1 MTLVSDLAF
10 FRVITALHLTV
21 KIDEDI
27 VCILVR
33 NKPDDIRIAWCEPA
47 CINVPGHQNVSSAV
61 FAERHVLLSIHIAHH
76 FLALQITITNAITPI
91 SATTISINICQS
103 FISAVCVA
111 NHVSIGKSFTCQIN
125 VLCLHKPVV
134 RNAPFIR
141 PPEHPDFIT
150 VLQPF
155 PDRAGTVL
163 SCS

>member
-21 KIDEDI
+21 QIDEDI
-27 VCILVR
+27 VRIFVR

-47 CINVPGHQNVSSAV
+47 RINVSSHQNVSSAV
-61 FAERHVLLSIHIAHH
+61 FAERHVLLSIHIVHH

-91 SATTISINICQS
+91 SATAISINICQS

-111 NHVSIGKSFTCQIN
+111 NHVSIGKSFTHQIK
-125 VLCLHKPVV
+125 VFTLHKPVV

-150 VLQPF
+150 VVQPF
-155 PDRAGTVL
+155 SNFTCTVL